1 MAGQAMTEVD
11 RRKLITLYAQ
21 IGVSFC
27 MLLLAFI
34 VLLSGH
40 YPESLEKT
48 AFTMIGLVAGYWFR

>member
-1 MAGQAMTEVD
+1 MTEVD